1 MFAPKDLRPSEIMA
15 LRTLIGGRTGNMPQT
30 LEGIIESA
38 CLERG
43 RFVRMSCFHGML
55 LVPVSA
61 LAASGWSGAGSAP
74 NNAIIL
80 MGLRCEAHTRRG
92 CGRGLLRLWELRASV
107 SLLIL
112 IGRRPSRVV
121 GGIHPRHR
129 ARPRPRRRNLQIE
142 GAASRFIGGLPE
154 RQKAC
159 VSKYWVD

>member
-1 MFAPKDLRPSEIMA
+1 MKSVGNSYALISSIVDLNGRGIH
-15 LRTLIGGRTGNMPQT
+15 LRWSFSLSLFCQRGSSA
-30 LEGIIESA
+30 ES
-38 CLERG
+38 
-43 RFVRMSCFHGML
+43 RMSCFHGML

-80 MGLRCEAHTRRG
+80 IGLRCEAHTRRG